1 MRFGVVVF
9 PGSNC
14 DHDCYDACDRI
25 LGVPTTMI
33 WHQETHLPDCDVLII
48 PGGFSYGDYLRVGA
62 IARFSPIMN
71 AVIDFAN
78 EGGLVIGICNGFQ
91 ILLEAGLL
99 PGVLLRN
106 RSTKFICE
114 SVSIRVETD
123 QSPFTRNYHPNQ
135 VISLPVAHAEGN
147 YHIDEAGLADL
158 EENKQIL
165 FRYTTQNGEI
175 TDAANPNGSEENIA
189 GICNKQ
195 GNVLGMMPH
204 PERAADPILGLTEG
218 IALFQSLINT

>member
-1 MRFGVVVF
+1 
-9 PGSNC
+9 
-14 DHDCYDACDRI
+14 
-25 LGVPTTMI
+25 MI
-33 WHQETHLPDCDVLII
+33 WHQETQLPECDVLFI

-62 IARFSPIMN
+62 IARFSPIMD

-78 EGGLVIGICNGFQ
+78 RGGTVIGICNGFQ

-123 QSPFTRNYHPNQ
+123 QSPFTRKYSTNQ
-135 VISLPVAHAEGN
+135 VISLPIAHAEGN
-147 YHIDEAGLADL
+147 YFIDESGLTAL
-158 EENKQIL
+158 EKNKQIL
-165 FRYTTQNGEI
+165 FRYVTEAGEI
-175 TDAANPNGSEENIA
+175 CETGNVNGSVANIA
-189 GICNKQ
+189 GIQNVE

-204 PERAADPILGLTEG
+204 PERAADPILGLTDG
-218 IALFQSLINT
+218 IALFQSLLNHT

>member
-1 MRFGVVVF
+1 MHFGVIVF

-14 DHDCYDACDRI
+14 DHDCYDVCERI
-25 LGVPTTMI
+25 LGQPTSMI
-33 WHQETHLPDCDVLII
+33 WHQETRLPDCDVLII

-62 IARFSPIMN
+62 IARFSPIMD
-71 AVIDFAN
+71 AVIKFAN
-78 EGGLVIGICNGFQ
+78 SGGTVIGICNGFQ
-91 ILLEAGLL
+91 ILLEADLL

-123 QSPFTRNYHPNQ
+123 QSPFTRNYRVKQ
-135 VISLPVAHAEGN
+135 VISLPIAHAEGN
-147 YHIDEAGLADL
+147 YFIDDAGLASL
-158 EENKQIL
+158 EKNKQIL
-165 FRYTTQNGEI
+165 FRYASESGEI
-175 TDAANPNGSEENIA
+175 TDTANPNGSVGNIA
-189 GICNKQ
+189 GIRNVQ

-218 IALFQSLINT
+218 MALFQSLLK